1 MNGTDS
7 SGVTSAREGEDAE
20 RFIGLSIALTGFDAT
35 ELAETG
41 MAEIYRATVLREAG
55 PLSYDRL
62 VTALTDAASLPEAL
76 MSEGGDGEL
85 IELARALCHLWYL
98 GVWPGL
104 PERGLR
110 EGNMTVRQPPYVV
123 SDRAY
128 AEGLVWR
135 CLGGHAPGT
144 GAPGHGSWARP
155 PAGVPTESGAR

>member
-7 SGVTSAREGEDAE
+7 SGATRASEREDAE
-20 RFIGLSIALTGFDAT
+20 RFIGLSVALTGFDAT

-55 PLSYDRL
+55 TLSYGRL
-62 VTALTDAASLPEAL
+62 VAALTDAACL
-76 MSEGGDGEL
+76 SEVLTSEDGEL
-85 IELARALCHLWYL
+85 VELARAVCHLWYL

-104 PERGLR
+104 PEHGLP
-110 EGNMTVRQPPYVV
+110 GQNMTTRHSSYVV
-123 SDRAY
+123 SERSY

-135 CLGGHAPGT
+135 CLNTHAPGT

-155 PAGVPTESGAR
+155 PSGVPTESGAR